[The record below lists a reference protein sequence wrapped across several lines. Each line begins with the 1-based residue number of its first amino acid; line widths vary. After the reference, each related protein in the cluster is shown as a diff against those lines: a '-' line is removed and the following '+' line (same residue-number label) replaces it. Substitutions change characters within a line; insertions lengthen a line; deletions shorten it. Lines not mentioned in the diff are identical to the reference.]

1 MQWFHLSI
9 KGAGRFLR
17 IIWNSKQN
25 KVVPF
30 VLLKVKYLLADFVDL
45 VYQVPRVMLEHVH
58 SLVLTAATVF
68 HILEYPDGRHYYING
83 ENILLKYIAAHASH
97 ESFLPVLS
105 GYQLID
111 LVVNFLDQSLLQPL
125 NGIV

>member
-1 MQWFHLSI
+1 MANLHIENARRLLGIVRYSVEYQI
-9 KGAGRFLR
+9 
-17 IIWNSKQN
+17 
-25 KVVPF
+25 VPF